1 MTMSTNPQD
10 KIIEVAKY
18 FIKKS
23 QEEVVKDP
31 SRRLDALKLQK
42 LLYYA
47 KAWSL
52 VLKDGHNVFPDDFQ
66 AWVHGPANLKV
77 WHHFQGFDF
86 SASHPE
92 ITQEKFEQITSDEK
106 EVLDVVW
113 NSYGKF
119 DGKYL
124 EMLTHAEDPWLNAR
138 KGLDQKDLSQNVI
151 SEESIRAYY
160 GRRFAEEKAR
170 A

>member
-1 MTMSTNPQD
+1 MKED

-23 QEEVVKDP
+23 QEEATSDP
-31 SRRLDALKLQK
+31 SRKVDALKLQK

-47 KAWSL
+47 KAWTL
-52 VLKDGHNVFPDDFQ
+52 ALKDGHSVFPDEFQ

-77 WHHFQGFDF
+77 WHYFNAYDF
-86 SASHPE
+86 NAINPSLTKE
-92 ITQEKFEQITSDEK
+92 TFGQITPSEK
-106 EVLDVVW
+106 EILDIVW

-124 EMLTHAEDPWLNAR
+124 EMLTHAEEPWLNAR
-138 KGLDQKDLSQNVI
+138 QGLNQDDISQNI
-151 SEESIRAYY
+151 ITNDSMKTYYERQLEEASRA
-160 GRRFAEEKAR
+160 
-170 A
+170 

>member
-1 MTMSTNPQD
+1 MPMATQD
-10 KIIEVAKY
+10 KIIEVSKY

-23 QEEVVKDP
+23 QDEATKDP

-47 KAWSL
+47 KAWNL
-52 VLKDGHNVFPDDFQ
+52 VLNKGHKLFPDEFQ
-66 AWVHGPANLKV
+66 AWVHGPANPKV
-77 WHHFQGFDF
+77 WHFFQGFDF
-86 SASHPE
+86 SIKHPE
-92 ITQEKFEQITSDEK
+92 IEKERFGQITKK
-106 EVLDVVW
+106 ERNVLDIVW
-113 NSYGKF
+113 KSYGKF

-138 KGLDQKDLSQNVI
+138 SGLNQKDISQNII
-151 SEESIRAYY
+151 SDESMQSYY
-160 GRRFAEEKAR
+160 EQRFTETAR

>member
-1 MTMSTNPQD
+1 MKED

-23 QEEVVKDP
+23 QEEATADP
-31 SRRLDALKLQK
+31 SRKVDALKLQK

-47 KAWSL
+47 KAWTL
-52 VLKDGHNVFPDDFQ
+52 ALKDGHSVFPDQFQ

-77 WHHFQGFDF
+77 WHYFKAYDF
-86 SASHPE
+86 NTPNPSLAKE
-92 ITQEKFEQITSDEK
+92 TFEQITPSEK
-106 EVLDVVW
+106 EILDIVW

-124 EMLTHAEDPWLNAR
+124 EILTHAEEPWLNAR
-138 KGLDQKDLSQNVI
+138 QGLNQDDISQNI
-151 SEESIRAYY
+151 ITDDSMKTYYERQLEEASRA
-160 GRRFAEEKAR
+160 
-170 A
+170 

>member
-1 MTMSTNPQD
+1 MYMLMPQD

-23 QEEVVKDP
+23 QDEVAKDP
-31 SRRLDALKLQK
+31 SRKLDPLKLQK

-47 KAWSL
+47 KAWNL
-52 VLKDGHNVFPDDFQ
+52 VLNKGHKLFPDGFQ
-66 AWVHGPANLKV
+66 AWVHGPANQKV
-77 WHHFQGFDF
+77 WHYFQGFDF
-86 SASHPE
+86 STKSPE
-92 ITQEKFEQITSDEK
+92 IEKENFGHITQEEK
-106 EVLDVVW
+106 KVLDIVW
-113 NSYGKF
+113 QSYGKF

-138 KGLDQKDLSQNVI
+138 RGLNQTDVSQNII
-151 SEESIRAYY
+151 SDESMRSYY
-160 GRRFAEEKAR
+160 ERRFQETAR